1 MPSPIQSPEISAFA
15 TAIFFILRDY
25 GLTVLLLLIGVISY
39 GFLSPHK
46 DIEHIQEGNSAAAL
60 SYGAVVLGLAIPL
73 AAQMAPSTS
82 PVDIIIYGVAAIA
95 IQLLIFRLVIDILL
109 LRGLPQRVQEGDI
122 GAAVVLAAAKLATS
136 LIFAAALA
144 G

>member
-1 MPSPIQSPEISAFA
+1 MPSQLQSPEVSAFA
-15 TAIFFILRDY
+15 TAIFFILRDA
-25 GLTVLLLLIGVISY
+25 GLTVLLLLVGVVFY
-39 GFLSPHK
+39 GFFSPHK
-46 DIEHIQEGNSAAAL
+46 DIEHIREGNTAAAL
-60 SYGAVVLGLAIPL
+60 SYGSVVLGLAIPL

-82 PVDIIIYGVAAIA
+82 PVDIIIYGVAAIS
-95 IQLLIFRLVIDILL
+95 IQLLVFRLVIDILL

-122 GAAVVLAAAKLATS
+122 GAAVVLAAAKLSTA

>member
-1 MPSPIQSPEISAFA
+1 MPAQLQSPEVSAFA
-15 TAIFFILRDY
+15 TAIFFILRDA
-25 GLTVLLLLIGVISY
+25 GLTVLLLLGGVVFY
-39 GFLSPHK
+39 GFFSPHK
-46 DIEHIQEGNSAAAL
+46 DIEHIREGNTAAAL

-73 AAQMAPSTS
+73 AAQMAPSAS
-82 PVDIIIYGVAAIA
+82 PVDIIIYGVAAISVE
-95 IQLLIFRLVIDILL
+95 LLVFRLVIDILL

-122 GAAVVLAAAKLATS
+122 GAAVVLAAAKLSVA